1 MMRRLGILLAVIL
14 LPVGLGTARADLT
27 IDIELANSG
36 ILPQGSTLQ
45 ANVYISSD
53 SGDTLGAYE
62 YYFQITRT
70 SGDGFVYFKD
80 GATYDDLFDT
90 NNYVFQV
97 GTPPTVTNYSSN
109 ASNGAAFV
117 GEVQTFNNP
126 NDLFHNSLGDF
137 SDAPSGEEIVVP
149 PSSSRR
155 LLTILTF
162 TTASGTLLPSIGS
175 TFDVTITAAT
185 DPDNPS
191 SFTNGDFSDLVNFTG
206 NTATWTIQGPASVP
220 EPGTLTLLG
229 LGLLGVAGYR
239 FRRRAG

>member
-1 MMRRLGILLAVIL
+1 MILLSI
-14 LPVGLGTARADLT
+14 GLGTARADLT
-27 IDIELANSG
+27 IDIELANAG
-36 ILPQGSTLQ
+36 ILPQGDTVQ

-70 SGDGFVYFKD
+70 SGDGLVYFQD
-80 GATYDDLFDT
+80 QATYNNLFAT

-97 GTPPTVTNYSSN
+97 GTPPTVTNYSDN
-109 ASNGAAFV
+109 ALNGSGAV
-117 GEVQTFNNP
+117 GEVLTADNP
-126 NDLFHNSLGDF
+126 NDVFHSLGDF
-137 SDAPSGEEIVVP
+137 SNAPAGDEVVVP
-149 PSSSRR
+149 PSADRR

-175 TFDVTITAAT
+175 TFDVMITAAT
-185 DPDNPS
+185 DPNNPS
-191 SFTNGDFSDLVNFTG
+191 NFTNGDYSDSVAFTG
-206 NTATWTIQGPASVP
+206 NTATWTIQGPTAVP

-229 LGLLGVAGYR
+229 LGLFGVAGYH